1 MKKVV
6 LIDNRLLHG
15 QVAIQWCGH
24 LNINKV
30 VVVNDSIIEDN
41 IRKSL
46 MKMSMPSYATLEF
59 SSIDSFISYDELFI
73 VCETPQDVLRLV
85 NKGIIFDKV
94 YVGNMH
100 MSEGKTQ
107 VATYVAV
114 DENDIQTFNE
124 LKEKNIEIEIRRL
137 PEIASEDNFKL
148 FK

>member
-24 LNINKV
+24 LNIDKV
-30 VVVNDSIIEDN
+30 VVVNDLVIEDN
-41 IRKSL
+41 IRKNL
-46 MKMSMPSYATLEF
+46 MKLSMPSYATLTF
-59 SSIDSFISYDELFI
+59 STIDSFVYDEDAFI

-85 NKGIIFDKV
+85 NKGIKFDKICI
-94 YVGNMH
+94 GNMH

-107 VATYVAV
+107 VANYVAV

-137 PEIASEDNFKL
+137 PEIASEDTFKL

>member
-1 MKKVV
+1 MDFTTIAQQAKQASLEIADLDTKIKNIA
-6 LIDNRLLHG
+6 LE
-15 QVAIQWCGH
+15 AIASAFEQ
-24 LNINKV
+24 
-30 VVVNDSIIEDN
+30 
-41 IRKSL
+41 
-46 MKMSMPSYATLEF
+46 
-59 SSIDSFISYDELFI
+59 
-73 VCETPQDVLRLV
+73 